1 MGVSQHKKYARLLA
15 AVQEMSPRPSSSFP
29 FSGREK
35 AGPEGA
41 AEVEPKQKKNTRMK
55 KMFILSL
62 TQVQGCQPPTSS
74 NIKDL

>member
-41 AEVEPKQKKNTRMK
+41 AEVEPKQKKK
-55 KMFILSL
+55 Y
-62 TQVQGCQPPTSS
+62 
-74 NIKDL
+74 